1 MLYIRKMEKKQKKK
15 YIIDRKRKEGNK
27 KDNIV

>member
-1 MLYIRKMEKKQKKK
+1 MLYIRKIEKKQKK